1 MINGYNHLEK
11 TFNLWE
17 FVGRF
22 SQDVVLRRN
31 WQVNKR
37 RIMKLIIIDQ
47 EIEFNFTKQQIIYSA
62 RNSEVV
68 TMDIPPSVNT
78 LLLNTLQGI
87 VMFVDKLYVE
97 YKEKNGH

>member
-1 MINGYNHLEK
+1 
-11 TFNLWE
+11 
-17 FVGRF
+17 
-22 SQDVVLRRN
+22 
-31 WQVNKR
+31 
-37 RIMKLIIIDQ
+37 MKLIIIDQ